1 MKRLLVSV
9 IIPCYNRADVIHRA
23 VTSALKQ
30 THGDLE
36 VIVVDDASEERQD
49 PTSAIREIGDPR
61 VRVVRHEQNLGGAAA
76 RNTGVA
82 HANGLY
88 IAFLDSDDEWLP
100 TKLERQLSLA
110 REQTG
115 SNWLIYTQSEVHTTQ
130 ASEAKQSVMPLR
142 AIGKAERVGDYLFN
156 SKGWLPTPA
165 MFLPRSLA
173 LEIPFNPELRRHQDY
188 DFLLRLE
195 AYGCRFLM
203 IPETLVIV
211 HWEDLHQSAR
221 GLNPANSLAFLKQ
234 YQNFLSPR
242 ARTGFVF
249 GQVVMRL
256 LGAGRRLAAVR
267 HFLRYVRPW
276 HLTPVQHVSLLSALI
291 FRDARIARMLADLKR
306 CLRRNRRS
314 ESLPS

>member
-1 MKRLLVSV
+1 MSCPLVSV
-9 IIPCYNRADVIHRA
+9 IIPCFNRVDVIKRA
-23 VTSALKQ
+23 VNSVLQQ
-30 THGDLE
+30 THCDFE
-36 VIVVDDASEERQD
+36 VIIVDDASEDGE
-49 PTSAIREIGDPR
+49 ALGLVIRGIGNPW
-61 VRVVRHEQNLGGAAA
+61 VRLVRHQHNLGGAAA

-82 HANGLY
+82 NAKGKY

-100 TKLERQLSLA
+100 DKLERQLSLA
-110 REQTG
+110 AEHKHEK
-115 SNWLIYTQSEVHTTQ
+115 WLIYTQSKVITTQ
-130 ASEAKQSVMPLR
+130 GAATHESLMPLR
-142 AIGKAERVGDYLFN
+142 AIGQKERVGDYLFN

-276 HLTPVQHVSLLSALI
+276 HLTPVQHLSLLSALI
-291 FRDARIARMLADLKR
+291 FKDARIARRLADLKR
-306 CLRRNRRS
+306 GLNGNRRS